1 MVVVLLFISLLA
13 SDGCTR
19 THDSHKTHSSGNS
32 RRDDDR
38 RGKDGTGQS
47 VTHRQRVRRRDG
59 FMCVGWDIKSEI
71 RKQTKADDRISVPY

>member
-1 MVVVLLFISLLA
+1 MVESKRMSIVPI
-13 SDGCTR
+13 R
-19 THDSHKTHSSGNS
+19 I
-32 RRDDDR
+32 DDLGEGLPVALPDR